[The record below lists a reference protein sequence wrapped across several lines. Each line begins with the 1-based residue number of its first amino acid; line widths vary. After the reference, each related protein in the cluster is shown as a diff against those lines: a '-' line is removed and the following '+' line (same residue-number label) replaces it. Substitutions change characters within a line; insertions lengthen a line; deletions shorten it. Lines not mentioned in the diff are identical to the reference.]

1 MTIKDIIKDT
11 AIILGD
17 ETLYAAL
24 SDATQELSGENK
36 AKTDVFLKCYNDT
49 LAEVAT
55 AYYPITKEETIQPG
69 KTLFSSLSET
79 PLRIKSVRA
88 QSGVALVFSVG
99 EGYLE
104 TEKVAGE
111 LTVVYDYIPSEKT
124 ADGDFEYEK
133 TPLGKTVFC
142 YGIAAEYCMIGGRYS
157 EAANWESKFKNAVA
171 GIIQPKK
178 RAGKI
183 TTSRVWK

>member
-11 AIILGD
+11 ARILGD

-69 KTLFSSLSET
+69 KTLFSTLSE
-79 PLRIKSVRA
+79 RR
-88 QSGVALVFSVG
+88 
-99 EGYLE
+99 
-104 TEKVAGE
+104 
-111 LTVVYDYIPSEKT
+111 SE
-124 ADGDFEYEK
+124 
-133 TPLGKTVFC
+133 
-142 YGIAAEYCMIGGRYS
+142 
-157 EAANWESKFKNAVA
+157 
-171 GIIQPKK
+171 
-178 RAGKI
+178 
-183 TTSRVWK
+183 

>member
-11 AIILGD
+11 ARILGD

-55 AYYPITKEETIQPG
+55 AYYPITKEETIQSG

-88 QSGVALVFSVG
+88 KSGVALVFSVG

-111 LTVVYDYIPSEKT
+111 LTVIYDYIPSEKT
-124 ADGDFEYEK
+124 ADFQK
-133 TPLGKTVFC
+133 AKFSLHLIFC
-142 YGIAAEYCMIGGRYS
+142 GFRL
-157 EAANWESKFKNAVA
+157 
-171 GIIQPKK
+171 
-178 RAGKI
+178 
-183 TTSRVWK
+183 SRRLVSDIYYKYIK

>member
-11 AIILGD
+11 ARILGD

-69 KTLFSSLSET
+69 KTLFSTLSET

-104 TEKVAGE
+104 TEKVAGK
-111 LTVVYDYIPSEKT
+111 LTVIYDYIPSEKPRT
-124 ADGDFEYEK
+124 A
-133 TPLGKTVFC
+133 
-142 YGIAAEYCMIGGRYS
+142 ISNM
-157 EAANWESKFKNAVA
+157 
-171 GIIQPKK
+171 KK
-178 RAGKI
+178 RHWAKPFSA
-183 TTSRVWK
+183 TESRRNTA

>member
-11 AIILGD
+11 ARILGD
-17 ETLYAAL
+17 ETLLAAL
-24 SDATQELSGENK
+24 SDETQELSSENK
-36 AKTDVFLKCYNDT
+36 AKTDLMLKCYNDT
-49 LAEVAT
+49 LFEVAT
-55 AYYPITKEETIQPG
+55 EYYPVTKEEKIKPG
-69 KTLFSSLSET
+69 KILFSTLSEK
-79 PLRIKSVRA
+79 PLRIKSVRG
-88 QSGVALVFSVG
+88 QSGTALVFSVG

-111 LTVVYDYIPSEKT
+111 LTVIYDYIPSEKP
-124 ADGDFEYEK
+124 ADGDFEYEN

-157 EAANWESKFKNAVA
+157 EAGNWESKFKNAIA

>member
-11 AIILGD
+11 ARILGD

-24 SDATQELSGENK
+24 SDTAQKLSDENK
-36 AKTDVFLKCYNDT
+36 AKTNVFLKCYNDT
-49 LAEVAT
+49 LFEVAT
-55 AYYPITKEETIQPG
+55 EYYPIAKEEKIQSG

-79 PLRIKSVRA
+79 PLRIKSVRG
-88 QSGVALVFSVG
+88 QSGTALVFSMG
-99 EGYLE
+99 EDYLE

-124 ADGDFEYEK
+124 ADGDFDYEK

-157 EAANWESKFKNAVA
+157 EASNWESKFKNAIA
-171 GIIQPKK
+171 GVLPKK